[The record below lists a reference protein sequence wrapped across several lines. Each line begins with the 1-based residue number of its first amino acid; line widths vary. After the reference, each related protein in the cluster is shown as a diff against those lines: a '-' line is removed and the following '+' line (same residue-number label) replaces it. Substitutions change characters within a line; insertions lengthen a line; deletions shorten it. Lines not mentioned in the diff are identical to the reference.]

1 LEEGKKMF
9 ELIIKFSLA
18 FQNLISFHS
27 ANIVYGLSLNQMWCI
42 YITQKLYNFGEHE
55 LECLR

>member
-1 LEEGKKMF
+1 MF